1 MSVNIGVVTPHQ
13 AVGPEEELPAM
24 GSGQV
29 TTRVVRLVGDGSPA
43 HRAVSPTSPSGLAA
57 LTDAVELSAA
67 ASQLATSDSDVV
79 VYASTTTGY
88 AIGNDAETAM
98 VAQLAR
104 LTGLP
109 AVATCTSTVH
119 ACHVLGVQRIA
130 LVGAPWFEPGMNELG
145 AAYFNAAGLDV
156 VGSESADLSLDPQA
170 IEADDVAD
178 WVLHHVDSA
187 AQAVFIGGNGFRVVH
202 AVEAIEAGLDRP
214 VLTSNQVLLWH
225 ALHHANASV
234 DVDARF
240 GRLFAVAP

>member
-1 MSVNIGVVTPHQ
+1 
-13 AVGPEEELPAM
+13 
-24 GSGQV
+24 
-29 TTRVVRLVGDGSPA
+29 
-43 HRAVSPTSPSGLAA
+43 
-57 LTDAVELSAA
+57 
-67 ASQLATSDSDVV
+67 
-79 VYASTTTGY
+79 
-88 AIGNDAETAM
+88 
-98 VAQLAR
+98 
-104 LTGLP
+104 
-109 AVATCTSTVH
+109 
-119 ACHVLGVQRIA
+119 
-130 LVGAPWFEPGMNELG
+130 
-145 AAYFNAAGLDV
+145 
-156 VGSESADLSLDPQA
+156 LDPQA